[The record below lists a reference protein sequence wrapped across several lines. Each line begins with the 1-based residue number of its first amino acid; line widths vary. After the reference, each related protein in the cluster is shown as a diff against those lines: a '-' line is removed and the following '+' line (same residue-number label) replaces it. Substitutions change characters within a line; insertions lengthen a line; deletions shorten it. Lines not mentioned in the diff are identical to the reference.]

1 VTHLDTPGQRL
12 RAVMKYY
19 RHTQQTLGQLL
30 GVSKG
35 YLSVMMND
43 KEPITTKVVLSLI
56 KSFTGLNTHWLL
68 TGEGEMLLD
77 VHADILGVVAEPEA
91 GYERSGMTAEGRL
104 EWMERMI
111 RELDARVKELEGKG
125 CGKDVDF

>member
-1 VTHLDTPGQRL
+1 MTELDTPGKRL

-68 TGEGEMLLD
+68 TGEGEMLVD
-77 VHADILGVVAEPEA
+77 VHASGSGLVEEPEV
-91 GYERSGMTAEGRL
+91 GYEKAPMSAEGRL

-111 RELDARVKELEGKG
+111 RELDARVKELEGRK
-125 CGKDVDF
+125 

>member
-1 VTHLDTPGQRL
+1 
-12 RAVMKYY
+12 MKYY

-68 TGEGEMLLD
+68 TGEGEMLVD
-77 VHADILGVVAEPEA
+77 VHAVGPTLVEEPEVA
-91 GYERSGMTAEGRL
+91 YEKAALSAEGRL

-111 RELDARVKELEGKG
+111 RELDARVKELEGRK
-125 CGKDVDF
+125 